1 MSKAYPTL
9 FAGNFKPIPT
19 LFSRPAVSFQSS
31 INQIKAVMKTGRKT
45 TLSSTFKS
53 LG

>member
-1 MSKAYPTL
+1 MLKAYLTL

-19 LFSRPAVSFQSS
+19 LFSRLAVSFQSS
-31 INQIKAVMKTGRKT
+31 TNQIKAVMKTGRKT

-53 LG
+53 LR